1 MPRLLLF
8 IELLTRDRTVNCGM
22 QSTAATELT
31 AAARAASVTEPWVV
45 TLLLHDIAMFSV
57 IFLGIFL

>member
-1 MPRLLLF
+1 MNVYTTRVMPRLLLF

-31 AAARAASVTEPWVV
+31 AAARAASVTAHRSNDLE
-45 TLLLHDIAMFSV
+45 L
-57 IFLGIFL
+57 